1 MTERELKSVT
11 FEGLPIKYIF
21 NVSSGLP
28 EATPEDAGK
37 FLRVDANG
45 KIVLEAIQRAEE
57 IEI

>member
-1 MTERELKSVT
+1 MTERELKSVI
-11 FEGLPIKYIF
+11 FEGLPIKYTF
-21 NVSSGLP
+21 NVSGLP

-45 KIVLEAIQRAEE
+45 KIVLEAIQSAEE